1 MLSTLPFAGALGH
14 GEHSYPWEPSV
25 MEYTP
30 AVAAGSNGLT
40 ANQIA
45 DLLAVVMWADIQLID
60 EVETIGSHPMLL
72 GPRIVARLES
82 LLVSVRPVADA
93 RAELAVLDG
102 ALLLDG
108 FELWAARQRA
118 VMRELAASSSES
130 P

>member
-1 MLSTLPFAGALGH
+1 MRLVVVSPFTL
-14 GEHSYPWEPSV
+14 WEPPIMQYSP
-25 MEYTP
+25 T
-30 AVAAGSNGLT
+30 AAAGSNCLT

-45 DLLAVVMWADIQLID
+45 DLLAVVMWADILMIE
-60 EVETIGSHPMLL
+60 EVETIGSHLARL
-72 GPRIVARLES
+72 GLRMVTRLES
-82 LLVSVRPVADA
+82 LLVSLRPVADA

-118 VMRELAASSSES
+118 VMRELAASSPES

>member
-1 MLSTLPFAGALGH
+1 MRLVVVSPFTL
-14 GEHSYPWEPSV
+14 WEPSV
-25 MEYTP
+25 MQHSPTI
-30 AVAAGSNGLT
+30 AAGSDCLT

-45 DLLAVVMWADIQLID
+45 DLLAVVMWADIVLID
-60 EVETIGSHPMLL
+60 EVETIGSHPARL
-72 GPRIVARLES
+72 GQRLVARLES

-118 VMRELAASSSES
+118 VMRELAASAPES

>member
-1 MLSTLPFAGALGH
+1 MQYST
-14 GEHSYPWEPSV
+14 
-25 MEYTP
+25 T
-30 AVAAGSNGLT
+30 AATGSTCLT
-40 ANQIA
+40 ANQVA
-45 DLLAVVMWADIQLID
+45 DLMAVVVWADILLID
-60 EVETIGSHPMLL
+60 EVETIGSHPARL
-72 GPRIVARLES
+72 GQRLVARLES

-118 VMRELAASSSES
+118 VMRELAASAPES

>member
-1 MLSTLPFAGALGH
+1 
-14 GEHSYPWEPSV
+14 

-108 FELWAARQRA
+108 FEHWAARQRA
-118 VMRELAASSSES
+118 VMRELAARSSES

>member
-1 MLSTLPFAGALGH
+1 
-14 GEHSYPWEPSV
+14 
-25 MEYTP
+25 MEYSPT
-30 AVAAGSNGLT
+30 AVADPHCLT
-40 ANQIA
+40 ADQIA
-45 DLLAVVMWADIQLID
+45 DLLAVVMWADLLLID
-60 EVETIGSHPMLL
+60 EVEVIWSHPARL
-72 GPRIVARLES
+72 GLRMVARLES

-118 VMRELAASSSES
+118 VMRELSARSSEW